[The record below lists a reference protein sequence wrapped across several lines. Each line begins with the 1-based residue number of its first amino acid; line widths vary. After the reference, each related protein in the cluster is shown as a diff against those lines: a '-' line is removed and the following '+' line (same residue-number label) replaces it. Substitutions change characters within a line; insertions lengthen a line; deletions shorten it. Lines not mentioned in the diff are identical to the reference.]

1 MVNGVPVKVKY
12 CETCMIYRPPRCSHC
27 SKCDNCVERFDHHCP
42 WVGQCIGEVSYV
54 DYFIF
59 FRVDSYGC
67 FFFILQLECISYEN
81 SLGLFAFLFF
91 CSEITGTSS
100 VLFRQRQSCVFMY
113 VQCVD
118 CTSSFSWVGVTIHW
132 WRPLKNLQLHWQSW
146 HIVLFAS
153 GLSAVSLGSI
163 LTLSRQTRLALPSQR
178 QGIMSKALLPNKEMM
193 DRLQIWYLVPAELK

>member
-1 MVNGVPVKVKY
+1 MEEFSHDASAPHTLQFPRVKEVMVNGVPVKVKY

-27 SKCDNCVERFDHHCP
+27 SKCDNCVERFDHRCP

-100 VLFRQRQSCVFMY
+100 VLFCRRQSCVSMY

-146 HIVLFAS
+146 HIVSFAS
-153 GLSAVSLGSI
+153 GLLAVSLGSI
-163 LTLSRQTRLALPSQR
+163 LTLSRQTRLVLPSQH
-178 QGIMSKALLPNKEMM
+178 
-193 DRLQIWYLVPAELK
+193 